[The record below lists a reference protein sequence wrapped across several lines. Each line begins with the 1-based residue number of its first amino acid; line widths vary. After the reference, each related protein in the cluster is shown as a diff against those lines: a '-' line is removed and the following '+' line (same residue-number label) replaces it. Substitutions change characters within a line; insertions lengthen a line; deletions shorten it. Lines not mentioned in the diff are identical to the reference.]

1 MALILEGN
9 WRQRET
15 FAARRK
21 LSHDG
26 AALFF
31 AHQAPAPDFVK
42 RARAAHAHVAL
53 RIHDADLY
61 AGRFHALAD
70 SALLTLD
77 EGCRPS
83 KPQIHCPMPTSLSRS
98 MPVSMPRPLSKYTT
112 SSVATLPEAPFA

>member
-1 MALILEGN
+1 MLGAMALILEGN

-15 FAARRK
+15 LAARRK

-31 AHQAPAPDFVK
+31 AHQAPARDFVE

-61 AGRFHALAD
+61 AGRFHAFAD
-70 SALLTLD
+70 SALFTFD
-77 EGCRPS
+77 EGSRPS
-83 KPQIHCPMPTSLSRS
+83 KLQIHCPMPTSFSRS
-98 MPVSMPRPLSKYTT
+98 MPVSMP
-112 SSVATLPEAPFA
+112 

>member
-1 MALILEGN
+1 MALILEGDR
-9 WRQRET
+9 RQRET
-15 FAARRK
+15 LAARRK

-31 AHQAPAPDFVK
+31 AHQAPACDLVE

-61 AGRFHALAD
+61 AGRFKPFAD

-77 EGCRPS
+77 DGSRPS
-83 KPQIHCPMPTSLSRS
+83 KPQIHCPMPTSLSRA
-98 MPVSMPRPLSKYTT
+98 MPVSMPKPLRN
-112 SSVATLPEAPFA
+112 